1 MSDLYILDEN
11 GSPIKAESYQEWGR
25 FFEDRDKRRVALDVF
40 EQDGQEITVS
50 TVFLGMDHGW
60 DKSPN
65 HKPVLWET
73 MIFGGPRSEW
83 MDRYTSKGAALEGH
97 QRAVLLAKL
106 PYSEDQTDEP
116 IY

>member
-11 GSPIKAESYQEWGR
+11 GNPLRTESIQEWGA
-25 FFEDRDKRRVALDVF
+25 FFEDRNKRRVALDVF
-40 EQDGQEITVS
+40 EQDGQDITVS
-50 TVFLGMDHGW
+50 TVFLGMDHSW
-60 DKSPN
+60 SPKP
-65 HKPVLWET
+65 HDPVLWET

-83 MDRYTSKGAALEGH
+83 QDRYTSKGAALEGH